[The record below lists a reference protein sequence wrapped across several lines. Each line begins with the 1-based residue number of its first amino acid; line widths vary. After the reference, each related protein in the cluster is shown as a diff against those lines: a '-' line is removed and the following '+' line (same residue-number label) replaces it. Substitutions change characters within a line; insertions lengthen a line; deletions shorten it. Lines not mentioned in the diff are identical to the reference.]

1 MELTAAD
8 ARSRKKWLIGHMG
21 EDAAAASTMVA
32 AFRSENDRREL
43 ERIIGPC
50 QWKLIWTPTC
60 ASAIEAVQQS
70 VAPIIISGRTFIDGG
85 WRDIWNRLR
94 TRLNPPMYILASR
107 LADEALWAE
116 VLNLGGYNL
125 LLKPFRAEEV
135 IRTVH
140 GALMSWKAAQPAG
153 RQVMASGA
161 A

>member
-1 MELTAAD
+1 MELTAAV
-8 ARSRKKWLIGHMG
+8 ARARKKWLVGHMG
-21 EDAAAASTMVA
+21 KDAATPATMVA
-32 AFRSENDRREL
+32 AFRREDDRREL

-60 ASAIEAVQQS
+60 AGAIEAVQQN
-70 VAPIIISGRTFIDGG
+70 VAPIVISGRTFADGG

-140 GALMSWKAAQPAG
+140 GALMSWKTSHVAG
-153 RQVMASGA
+153 RRVLATGA